1 MKLIKEI
8 RLSGRTS
15 EKSSRRAPSKK
26 RSRFGGGKSSSGEFI
41 GVKLGAT
48 QIAAARVANG
58 SSGPKLL
65 QVERQALPSG
75 IVVSGEVTDVAA
87 LTAGLD
93 EFFRTSKLPRKGVR
107 IGLAT
112 NHVGVRVFDLAGIDD
127 EAQLANAVLFRAHE
141 VVSIPVDEAV
151 IDYRVISEETDANG
165 VTNRRIL
172 LVAAYREPI
181 ERFATAF
188 RDAGIELVGVDLE
201 AFALLRAVSAPAV
214 DGPTG
219 AAVVSLNVGHER
231 TVLAVSDGS
240 VCQFTRV
247 IAWGGSNLA
256 AAIERDTYLNSQES
270 AELLLQLSFDQA
282 VPASEPKV
290 APLPSAPL
298 FAGAGDGSEDGAG
311 ETGQAPPVVG
321 ERAAVAGVLAPR
333 PIENDTDGEAFA
345 KRLALAREAA
355 IRELQVLARDLVS
368 SLQFYQ
374 GQPGA
379 LPFSE
384 VLVSGGTTR
393 VSGFAAELEKLTRV
407 RIRQADPLARV
418 QVDNGIGERDDLASL
433 AVAIGLGV
441 ED

>member
-1 MKLIKEI
+1 MKLNKEI
-8 RLSGRTS
+8 RLSGRKT
-15 EKSSRRAPSKK
+15 EKSSRRAPGKK
-26 RSRFGGGKSSSGEFI
+26 RSRFGGGKSSSGEFV

-270 AELLLQLSFDQA
+270 TELLLQLSFDQA
-282 VPASEPKV
+282 APAPEPKV
-290 APLPSAPL
+290 APLPSTPL
-298 FAGAGDGSEDGAG
+298 LAGDGSEDGAEVTG
-311 ETGQAPPVVG
+311 GQAPPVVG
-321 ERAAVAGVLAPR
+321 ERAAVAGALAPR
-333 PIENDTDGEAFA
+333 PIENDTDGEALA

>member
-1 MKLIKEI
+1 MKLNKEI
-8 RLSGRTS
+8 RLSGRKS
-15 EKSSRRAPSKK
+15 EKPSRRTPGKK
-26 RSRFGGGKSSSGEFI
+26 RSRFGGGKSSSGEFV

-112 NHVGVRVFDLAGIDD
+112 NHVGVRLFDLAGIDD
-127 EAQLANAVLFRAHE
+127 DAQLANAVLFRAHE

-201 AFALLRAVSAPAV
+201 AFALLRAVSAPSA

-270 AELLLQLSFDQA
+270 AELLLQLSFDQIP
-282 VPASEPKV
+282 PAPEPKV
-290 APLPSAPL
+290 APLPGEADRRT
-298 FAGAGDGSEDGAG
+298 GDGHEDAAG

-321 ERAAVAGVLAPR
+321 ERAAVAAALAPR
-333 PIENDTDGEAFA
+333 PIENDPDGEALA

-393 VSGFAAELEKLTRV
+393 ISGFAAELEKLARV
-407 RIRQADPLARV
+407 RIRQADPLVRV